1 MSLEQTIQLLTDSA
15 AEQEAKLA
23 RLEENSALLEQA
35 LERLT
40 QRQRLLEIWA
50 VEVQAL
56 LEEIEQR
63 SFRRG
68 KARSLLSLRSHGYRQ
83 DHTASYWKCRP
94 AQRPPRH
101 P

>member
-68 KARSLLSLRSHGYRQ
+68 KSLRSHGYRQ
-83 DHTASYWKCRP
+83 DHTGSYWKCRP